1 MKKNLPYKRIIFVCI
16 NKRPEG
22 EDCCSSAGQQIR
34 EDLKAYAKERN
45 LKGIVRVSASQC
57 MDKCEIGPNIMIFPE
72 NIWYHNATSED
83 IEEIKREYIDPLVKR

>member
-16 NKRPEG
+16 NQRPEG
-22 EDCCSSAGQQIR
+22 ESCCSDAGQKIR
-34 EDLKAYAKERN
+34 AELKAYAKEKN

-72 NIWYHNATSED
+72 NIWYHNTTRED
-83 IEEIKREYIDPLVKR
+83 IEEIKKDYIDPLCS

>member
-16 NKRPEG
+16 NQRAEG
-22 EDCCSSAGQQIR
+22 EDCCSSAGQKIR

-83 IEEIKREYIDPLVKR
+83 VAEIKREYIDPVCK

>member
-22 EDCCSSAGQQIR
+22 EDCCAESGQKIR
-34 EDLKAYAKERN
+34 EELKAYAKEKN

-57 MDKCEIGPNIMIFPE
+57 MDNIT
-72 NIWYHNATSED
+72 HG
-83 IEEIKREYIDPLVKR
+83 